1 MKVRLS
7 LVLKIACTY
16 GKRAAKTYCPECMCP
31 PHGRKVSY
39 DGVENLVAVDDNINA
54 DTYVKIIDSNFS
66 PVIACYFSDTDNMFQ
81 DDSIPVYRVIKLK
94 TYLEESNTHTLKWP
108 APGLFDLIEFEESK
122 SKGRGQAQKV
132 QKLFVNHQ
140 RTTISKCNYSSYM
153 KMALRPAPPK
163 PIPKPGQVKVVKASY
178 KYTANQADELSFEEG
193 DTLYIVD
200 MTTDPNWW
208 KAKCGNKT
216 GFIPSNYVE
225 ENTESIVHPLHESAK
240 RGNLSFLQ
248 ECLSNGVSVNS
259 LDKAGSTAL
268 HWASHGGHLECM
280 QKLLNTPN
288 MQINVQNRLGDTPL
302 HSAAWK
308 SHADAVMLLLDKGY
322 H

>member
-31 PHGRKVSY
+31 PHGRKDSY
-39 DGVENLVAVDDNINA
+39 DGVGNWVAVDDNINA
-54 DTYVKIIDSNFS
+54 DIY
-66 PVIACYFSDTDNMFQ
+66 
-81 DDSIPVYRVIKLK
+81 
-94 TYLEESNTHTLKWP
+94 
-108 APGLFDLIEFEESK
+108 PGLFDLSEFEESK
-122 SKGRGQAQKV
+122 GKGRGQAQKV